1 MFLAALSFIIL
12 NFITYDNY
20 MRREGTL
27 YLKPA
32 LGLSRSGNNG
42 DNTVFFINKSMEKY
56 ALNPRAREI
65 WGVIHMS
72 HKKGKIPGHNLDIG
86 FEEREKTLLAALK
99 YDPFAQNNLINLA
112 MIHLSKVQT
121 YMNLKKMDK
130 ANYHVRKSLTFGKR
144 ALDASYYAPNAPT
157 VYGIGLLYVGQNQ
170 EAYNHFKL
178 ALERNPSYSPALEYI
193 ERLQPLIQQGQVKP

>member
-1 MFLAALSFIIL
+1 
-12 NFITYDNY
+12 
-20 MRREGTL
+20 
-27 YLKPA
+27 
-32 LGLSRSGNNG
+32 
-42 DNTVFFINKSMEKY
+42 
-56 ALNPRAREI
+56 
-65 WGVIHMS
+65 
-72 HKKGKIPGHNLDIG
+72 
-86 FEEREKTLLAALK
+86 
-99 YDPFAQNNLINLA
+99 
-112 MIHLSKVQT
+112 
-121 YMNLKKMDK
+121 MDK